1 MKKHGV
7 DRVYNADQTAVVF
20 EYLPKQTISGRG
32 TKTVWVRCAGKEK
45 ERVTVML
52 LGDSCGNRYTP
63 FVIAKAKPSGK
74 EDVAAENKAL
84 RHGFGTGVWKEV
96 SALQSRL
103 DVVMYGNT
111 KGWWSGEL
119 SLTFL
124 RHHFA
129 NRPDKDKPLLLLWD
143 DLSAHWTAE
152 VKACADE
159 LKIVLVPVPPACTS
173 VRQPAD
179 ISWNMPLKAHLRARW
194 LENLQYQLRQ
204 PRAAGVKFKLMAPK
218 RIDVTEWVAAAWEG
232 LSREVIQSGFSF
244 IFKPDHPNNAPAA
257 TATPLAGLQTST
269 AVANELLA
277 HGQLDRVLG
286 EVQEGSD
293 VVENAVAG
301 VFEVLVD
308 DEEELSQVVCCT

>member
-1 MKKHGV
+1 
-7 DRVYNADQTAVVF
+7 
-20 EYLPKQTISGRG
+20 
-32 TKTVWVRCAGKEK
+32 
-45 ERVTVML
+45 
-52 LGDSCGNRYTP
+52 
-63 FVIAKAKPSGK
+63 
-74 EDVAAENKAL
+74 
-84 RHGFGTGVWKEV
+84 
-96 SALQSRL
+96 
-103 DVVMYGNT
+103 MYGNT

-159 LKIVLVPVPPACTS
+159 LKVVLVPVPPACTH

-179 ISWNMPLKAHLRARW
+179 ISWNMPLKARLRARW

-204 PRAAGVKFKLMAPK
+204 PRAAG
-218 RIDVTEWVAAAWEG
+218 
-232 LSREVIQSGFSF
+232 SGFSF
-244 IFKPDHPNNAPAA
+244 IFKPAHPSNAPAP

-277 HGQLDRVLG
+277 LGQLDRVLG
-286 EVQEGSD
+286 EVQEPSPPMGAPYTPWVITPRLTAD
-293 VVENAVAG
+293 TEMLPVFLPNATGPITDGWAG
-301 VFEVLVD
+301 KTARLLSLFVLHPTPDWV
-308 DEEELSQVVCCT
+308 

>member
-1 MKKHGV
+1 MEKHGV
-7 DRVYNADQTAVVF
+7 DRVYNADQTAVFF
-20 EYLPKQTISGRG
+20 EYLPKQTVSGRG
-32 TKTVWVRCAGKEK
+32 AKTGWVRCAGKEK

-52 LGDSCGNRYTP
+52 LGDSCGNHYTP

-74 EDVAAENKAL
+74 EDVAAESKAL
-84 RHGFGTGVWKEV
+84 RHGIGTGVWKEV
-96 SALQSRL
+96 SALQNRF

-159 LKIVLVPVPPACTS
+159 IKVVLVPVPPGCTS
-173 VRQPAD
+173 VYQPTD
-179 ISWNMPLKAHLRARW
+179 ISWNMPLKARLRARW
-194 LENLQYQLRQ
+194 LENRQYQLRQ
-204 PRAAGVKFKLMAPK
+204 PRAAGVKFKLMTPK

-244 IFKPDHPNNAPAA
+244 IFKPAHPSNAPVA
-257 TATPLAGLQTST
+257 TATPLADLQTST
-269 AVANELLA
+269 AMANELLA
-277 HGQLDRVLG
+277 LGQLDRVLG

-301 VFEVLVD
+301 VFEVLTD
-308 DEEELSQVVCCT
+308 DEEE

>member
-1 MKKHGV
+1 MQLMEKHGI
-7 DRVYNADQTAVVF
+7 DRVYNADQTAVFF

-32 TKTVWVRCAGKEK
+32 AQTVRVPCAGKEK

-52 LGDSCGNRYTP
+52 LGDSYGNRYTP
-63 FVIAKAKPSGK
+63 FVIAKAEPSGK
-74 EDVAAENKAL
+74 EDVTAENKAL

-159 LKIVLVPVPPACTS
+159 QKLCWYPCTS
-173 VRQPAD
+173 VCQPAD
-179 ISWNMPLKAHLRARW
+179 ISWNMPLKARLRALW
-194 LENLQYQLRQ
+194 LENLQYQLTQ
-204 PRAAGVKFKLMAPK
+204 PRAAGVKFKLLTPK
-218 RIDVTEWVAAAWEG
+218 RKCVTEWVVVAWEG
-232 LSREVIQSGFSF
+232 LSREVIQSAFSF
-244 IFKPDHPNNAPAA
+244 IVKPAHPNNAPAA
-257 TATPLAGLQTST
+257 TATLLANLQSRQPWQTSYWR
-269 AVANELLA
+269 
-277 HGQLDRVLG
+277 LDSWIACSERCKR
-286 EVQEGSD
+286 
-293 VVENAVAG
+293 AAM
-301 VFEVLVD
+301 
-308 DEEELSQVVCCT
+308 LSRMPWSESSRF